1 MKTSKKI
8 NFKKLSIYIITYL
21 LFIFLN
27 FKFNNLSVLAI
38 PCPPPTA
45 GMCIDEAS
53 CRARGDEGYYRD
65 DSYSCNPP
73 FVCCVKFPSGS
84 DDTSAKGLSKPIESP
99 TGIIP
104 YEFETGIP
112 GIVGPKQSLQKMTL
126 AEFVKLLIRYVF
138 RISGILAF
146 IMIVWGGIEYMISG
160 GDTKRQKSAQ
170 EKITGAIIGL
180 ILLFGFWLILNT
192 INPDILKVP
201 SMNPPS
207 EGNNGD
213 GRNNNNGQNKG
224 NNGDGRDNNNGQN
237 ISEASK
243 IASNLLRQ
251 SNITWYPGAD
261 KDLQDV
267 KNGVPIQ
274 VKNNDPN
281 WNRGKGNGSYNCED
295 KVKDFAK
302 TINTNLLKAISGIT
316 SLKIWREHCSSQYE
330 VGPFISNHN
339 YCISPTSSHKDGKA
353 VDISLLGDKKDTKD
367 CTRSLLIELCKHVS
381 DIEEKV
387 KNCDPS
393 QFICTT
399 TINGVTIGIV
409 NETCYDE
416 SHIHIQVTP

>member
-1 MKTSKKI
+1 MTNLRFLNNKKI
-8 NFKKLSIYIITYL
+8 SSRLIPIIGLLVIISLFCLSQNIFFSTDSITVSAQGSLPQTEEEIKKIKIETNIPNEGPEAEPGKTPTPSITEY
-21 LFIFLN
+21 
-27 FKFNNLSVLAI
+27 K
-38 PCPPPTA
+38 
-45 GMCIDEAS
+45 
-53 CRARGDEGYYRD
+53 
-65 DSYSCNPP
+65 
-73 FVCCVKFPSGS
+73 
-84 DDTSAKGLSKPIESP
+84 
-99 TGIIP
+99 
-104 YEFETGIP
+104 FETGIP
-112 GIVGPKQSLQKMTL
+112 GV
-126 AEFVKLLIRYVF
+126 VKKGEGLGAISFNELIKKIIYYLL
-138 RISGILAF
+138 RIGGILAF

-170 EKITGAIIGL
+170 EKIVGAIIGL

-213 GRNNNNGQNKG
+213 G
-224 NNGDGRDNNNGQN
+224 GDNDNGQN
-237 ISEASK
+237 ISETSK
-243 IASNLLRQ
+243 IASDLLNQ
-251 SNITWYPGAD
+251 SNIKWYDGAD

-267 KNGVPIQ
+267 KNGTPID
-274 VKNNDPN
+274 VSKNDPY
-281 WNRGKGNGSYNCED
+281 WNKGNGNGSYNCED
-295 KVKDFAK
+295 EVINKHGGFAK

-316 SLKIWREHCSSQYE
+316 SLNIWGQYCSSQYE

-381 DIEEKV
+381 AIEQEIN
-387 KNCDPS
+387 NCNRS

-399 TINGVTIGIV
+399 TINEVKIGIV

-416 SHIHIQVTP
+416 PHIHIQVIP